1 MGREIKMTSQDLI
14 VSETDERGVITYAN
28 DTFCRF
34 AGYELD
40 ELIGQPHNLIRHED
54 MPKWAFEWLWNSLK
68 AGQTWAGFVK
78 NKSRSGDFYWVYA
91 TAYPTVLPSGEVR
104 YTSIRVAPDQ
114 AEVDAYAGVYAAHHS
129 KAPEILK
136 ALGLR
141 N

>member
-1 MGREIKMTSQDLI
+1 MTSQDLI